1 MTSDTSILAN
11 AGEAAKLAERLEF
24 VGLADE
30 RARHSL
36 RRMRPLIEAHI
47 EPALAEFYRQAE
59 GFPAT
64 QQFFST
70 PQVVQH
76 AKQRQAEHWKILSEA
91 HFDAAYVRGVR
102 AVGETH
108 ARLGLPPQWY
118 IGAYSLVTEQLLR
131 AALATHEDGPDVDGV
146 ASLMKAVFLD
156 MELAISIYLD
166 ALEERR
172 RREEL
177 ARLVAEQNQTA
188 VVRALAGVLAQ
199 VAAGDLTARVEDDVS
214 PEYRQLK
221 DDFNSALERLVEA
234 QRGAEAA
241 SREKSD
247 FLGNISHEIRT
258 PLNGVIG
265 VAGALSVTALDAYQR
280 EMVDLI
286 TVSAKTVE
294 RLLSD
299 VLDVAKLEAGA
310 MQIECAPF
318 QLRPVIEGAVELFRA
333 KAREKGVALRVT
345 ISEAADCAVVGDAV
359 RIAQV
364 VTNLVSNAV
373 KFTSEGEVSVQV
385 EGGACDGRHHLTI
398 SVADTGPG
406 FDPALTQKLFDRFSQ
421 ADTSITR
428 RYGGTGLGL
437 SICKGIVEAMGGTIE
452 AESTPGRGSLFTA
465 SFHLPAAVLEPM
477 SADAQART
485 GHGLGEAL
493 GLRVLLAED
502 HPVNRLVVRMIL
514 DPMGVEVVEAVDGQQ
529 ALDQFQTGDFA
540 VVLMDMQMPVM
551 DGLAATEAIRALETG
566 EGRTPTPVI
575 MLTANVSE
583 THREAAMSAGASGY
597 LAKPI
602 NREELVETIAAI
614 AARAV

>member
-1 MTSDTSILAN
+1 MPPDAS
-11 AGEAAKLAERLEF
+11 AGEAGKLAERLEF
-24 VGLADE
+24 VGLADAP
-30 RARHSL
+30 AREAL
-36 RRMRPLIEAHI
+36 RRMRPLIDAHI
-47 EPALAEFYRQAE
+47 EPALAEFYRRAE

-76 AKQRQAEHWKILSEA
+76 AKQRQAEHWKILSA
-91 HFDAAYVRGVR
+91 AQFDAAYVRGVR

-131 AALATHEDGPDVDGV
+131 AGLADRDAADVDGV
-146 ASLMKAVFLD
+146 TSLLKAVFLD

-172 RREEL
+172 RREEM

-333 KAREKGVALRVT
+333 KAREKGVGLRVT
-345 ISEAADCAVVGDAV
+345 IGEAADCAVAGDAV

-373 KFTSEGEVSVQV
+373 KFTSQGEVAVQV
-385 EGGACDGRHHLTI
+385 EACARGLDHDLTI
-398 SVADTGPG
+398 TVADTGPG
-406 FDPALTQKLFDRFSQ
+406 FDPALTEKLFDRFSQ

-437 SICKGIVEAMGGTIE
+437 SICKGIVEAMGGAIG
-452 AESTPGRGSLFTA
+452 AESTPGRGSRFTA
-465 SFHLPAAVLEPM
+465 SFRLPAATLE
-477 SADAQART
+477 SAGADAGAMAAP
-485 GHGLGEAL
+485 GLDEAL

-514 DPMGVEVVEAVDGQQ
+514 DPMGVEVVEAADGQQ
-529 ALDQFQTGDFA
+529 ALDLFQTGDFA
-540 VVLMDMQMPVM
+540 AVLMDMQMPVM
-551 DGLAATEAIRALETG
+551 DGLAATEAIRVLERD
-566 EGRTPTPVI
+566 GRAATPVI

-583 THREAAMSAGASGY
+583 THRAAAMSAGASGY

-614 AARAV
+614 AARTPQGAA